1 MFVPLRETPAGAIT
15 GYFEGVRT
23 IPDWQHRQI
32 LSDAF
37 IASLMVCLASLVCG
51 AAIYP
56 VVVHLV
62 KENEHKAQQVLDS
75 HIAMM
80 EALGRAIAKRDSDT
94 GAHNYRVA
102 WLAASVAQAL
112 GLQGAAM
119 QSLIAGSFLHDAGKI
134 GIPDAILLK
143 PGKLDAA
150 EWATMREHAL
160 IGYQILRD
168 SPSPLLR
175 MAAVIARSHHEKY
188 DGSGYPQG
196 LAGDDIPL
204 VGRIVAVADVF
215 DALTS
220 ARPYKQAWPLERA
233 REFLLEH
240 SGTHFDSK
248 CVEAFMQA
256 WPEVLAIR
264 ERYQDE
270 EHQDALSAEFEGV

>member
-1 MFVPLRETPAGAIT
+1 
-15 GYFEGVRT
+15 
-23 IPDWQHRQI
+23 
-32 LSDAF
+32 
-37 IASLMVCLASLVCG
+37 
-51 AAIYP
+51 
-56 VVVHLV
+56 
-62 KENEHKAQQVLDS
+62 
-75 HIAMM
+75 
-80 EALGRAIAKRDSDT
+80 
-94 GAHNYRVA
+94 
-102 WLAASVAQAL
+102 
-112 GLQGAAM
+112 
-119 QSLIAGSFLHDAGKI
+119 
-134 GIPDAILLK
+134 
-143 PGKLDAA
+143 
-150 EWATMREHAL
+150 MREHAN
-160 IGYQILRD
+160 IGHEILRD

-248 CVEAFMQA
+248 CVDAFMQA
-256 WPEVLAIR
+256 WPEVLTIR